1 MKKTLLFLS
10 LILFCGVS
18 MAQEIFAP
26 AFTMTKEPL
35 LRPKVYFEPVTVT
48 GDNIPFDINTL
59 LKSKIE
65 PGNWVNSPR
74 GKGLRLENHW
84 RYMKLYSLVASKAE
98 ADVVVQ
104 PILNYAAKSEKID
117 TWLREYK
124 GRGGVRIPFK
134 EVRATN
140 TLDVKLVLN
149 MRYKDKST
157 SSDTISYETKSVLK
171 KGTRLISLDEMNEKL
186 EDYIGLQVYSLRRF
200 AKCKMVRYRFPK
212 LKLKDKALKNDVKTV
227 QTLLKEAKLSE
238 VANIYRKV
246 IDKEPSPEAHLCLG
260 ICYELAGDIK
270 KAEAEYKHKI
280 DFHIKMRMKA
290 NKQIYDYFQSI
301 GISLKGVEI

>member
-26 AFTMTKEPL
+26 AFKMTKEPL
-35 LRPKVYFEPVTVT
+35 LRPKIYIEPVIVT
-48 GDNIPFDINTL
+48 GDKMPFDMDTL
-59 LKSKIE
+59 LKSKLVS
-65 PGNWVNSPR
+65 GNWINFPS
-74 GKGLRLENHW
+74 GKGLRLEKHW
-84 RYMKLYSLVASKAE
+84 RYMKLYALVASKAE

-104 PILNYAAKSEKID
+104 PILSSAAKSEKID
-117 TWLREYK
+117 TWLHESK

-140 TLDVKLVLN
+140 TLDVNLVLN

-157 SSDTISYETKSVLK
+157 SSDTISYETKSVLM
-171 KGTRLISLDEMNEKL
+171 KGKRLISLEEMNKEL
-186 EDYIGLQVYSLRRF
+186 VRYLGLQLYSLNHF
-200 AKCKMVRYRFPK
+200 AKCYIIRYRFPK
-212 LKLKDKALKNDVKTV
+212 LKIKDKELKNDVKTV

-270 KAEAEYKHKI
+270 KAEAEFKHKV
-280 DFHIKMRMKA
+280 DFHIKTRMKA
-290 NKQIYDYFQSI
+290 NKQIYDCFQSL
-301 GISLKGVEI
+301 GITLKGVEI